1 MKRRI
6 LIIAAAAVALL
17 VVLVLAVVVGGLIY
31 IDSSSG
37 RAWLAQT
44 IEDAASDPGVM
55 EVEIG
60 AIAPGLPGTIAI
72 DQVVVLD
79 GEGPWL
85 TLEDVAVAWD
95 PWALLTRNLTVD
107 SFKVGEVVVSR
118 SPAAAGTEKDVSSD
132 DDSAAI
138 PDLPVG
144 VTIDEIA
151 VARVDLDEALF
162 GVAATLKVE
171 GMASASRAGEVA
183 LDLGVF
189 RTDGV
194 GGAVQTKAD
203 VDLAANRLSLWANVY
218 EPAGG
223 VIVHM
228 LELDNAP
235 AFDLTL
241 EGDGPASDW
250 LGTLTANAGDDVAVD
265 VGLRV
270 QAGDALSV
278 ALDGDATLTPLVP
291 ADLQP
296 LVGAPV
302 AIDTAV
308 VIDGDL
314 YRIERLIVDARALAV
329 SATGEADLA
338 ANTIDVS
345 ATLESRDNEP
355 IQALADPLTLGTWQ
369 LSVTAIG
376 DLATPELT
384 VAGSVDAL
392 DVPDAVAG
400 DVTLTARLTPDG
412 AQGWQGEGQI
422 VVDSLVA
429 GEPALGALL
438 EEKAHI
444 DIAVGIDGGFAE
456 LSVATLQVTGGN
468 LNVAAEGVIDLNDLS
483 GEVDADIDVADLSG
497 FSDMAGLPLS
507 GGLTVQSNLTLAP
520 DLSLITGPVAIDG
533 VGLEIAMNS
542 VSPFIGDSLAVTT
555 ELESDLATYA
565 VLDALT
571 ATTESVDVAGRID
584 LVEGFAVLDGNL
596 AGDLTVTPAVAGM
609 LGADAG
615 GSAAFQALLSGSV
628 DDPVIRAEAVLNG
641 VSMAGISADGV
652 TAAAEVGD
660 LSGAPSGKA
669 LITMPP
675 QSGSLK
681 IALSFVEEGEDINLP
696 VIALNGPGLVGNG
709 SLRVDGAGVVSGLIQ
724 ASDADVGPLAG
735 LAGMDGDGALSFR
748 IDAQVGANGGQD
760 AQIAL
765 SASDLTLALQDGGL
779 MTLGDIRVDAA
790 LSDLDGAPGGTAD
803 ISLSQAAFD
812 AYMLDGAV
820 VRVELAGDLAT
831 VDAQASGNAG
841 VPVSIDTAF
850 QADLASDELELLF
863 DRLSGQVSEQDFA
876 QNGPLRLR
884 LGDGTVVVENIV
896 LEMGG
901 GTVAGD
907 IVRTP
912 RSLEAG
918 LEITNLPFELIRVVA
933 PRSRATGLIEG
944 TAQMTT
950 RDNAVVGSVALA
962 VNDLDFS
969 ERTGEETMVADIR
982 FNAELAENQ
991 ITADLDVSGLPGSQ
1005 LSGEARIG
1013 AALNASTLEATNA
1026 MSAPLDAAIDV
1037 NIKLAEIW
1045 ETLPASDQRM
1055 TGNLVAAL
1063 TAQGVVG
1070 DPDVAGELTLRDGT
1084 YEHLVYG
1091 TLIDQI
1097 ALTVTGDSTESLN
1110 IALQARDG
1118 GDGRIEANGD
1128 INLAGEVDIQAA
1140 LSLSSATLVRR
1151 DDVMATASGNIT
1163 YSGTPLRGAIEGAI
1177 TTDQIEINL
1186 VNSLPPSVVVL
1197 DVQDVYGGRG
1207 NGASAGGSSL
1217 WLADLDVTIDI
1228 PRRFFV
1234 RGRGVETEWFGNIA
1248 IAGTTDAPV
1257 VNGKIEV
1264 QRGQVL
1270 LVGRPFEITRG
1281 VVELDPEQIDNPIL
1295 DVAAQS
1301 SREEVTGIITISGR
1315 ALDPDIEITSNPPL
1329 PQAEV
1334 LPRVLF
1340 GKSSSNLSAFEAFE
1354 VASAVAELSG
1364 VTGGSGILDKTR
1376 QTLGIDVLRV
1386 SSDDEGD
1393 TRVGAGSYVTEDVY
1407 VGVEQGTQTGSGA
1420 VTVEVE
1426 LTDSLSVETSTGTD
1440 ASANVGVNWRWDY

>member
-6 LIIAAAAVALL
+6 LIITAAAVGLL
-17 VVLVLAVVVGGLIY
+17 VVLALAVVVGGLIY
-31 IDSSSG
+31 IDTSGG
-37 RAWLAQT
+37 RAWLAKT
-44 IEDAASDPGVM
+44 IEEQASEPGVM

-60 AIAPGLPGTIAI
+60 SIGPGLPGTIAI

-79 GEGPWL
+79 SDGPWL
-85 TLEDVAVAWD
+85 TVENVAVDWD
-95 PWALLTRNLTVD
+95 PWALLTRNLAVS
-107 SFKVGEVVVSR
+107 SFDVGEVVVSR
-118 SPAAAGTEKDVSSD
+118 PPVAAATDDDMTSD
-132 DDSAAI
+132 DDALAL
-138 PDLPVG
+138 PELPVG
-144 VTIDEIA
+144 VTVDDIA
-151 VARVDLDEALF
+151 VARVDLDAALF

-171 GMASASRAGEVA
+171 GTASASRGGDVT

-203 VDLAANRLSLWANVY
+203 VDLAANRLTLWANVY
-218 EPAGG
+218 EPADG

-228 LELDNAP
+228 LGLDGAP
-235 AFDLTL
+235 PFDLTL
-241 EGDGPASDW
+241 EGEGPASDW
-250 LGTLTANAGDDVAVD
+250 SGTLNANAGDDLAVNVD
-265 VGLRV
+265 LRV
-270 QAGDALSV
+270 QAGDTIAIALQ
-278 ALDGDATLTPLVP
+278 GDATLTPLVP
-291 ADLQP
+291 AELQAII
-296 LVGAPV
+296 GAPV
-302 AIDTAV
+302 AIDTAL
-308 VIDGDL
+308 VIDDDL
-314 YRIERLIVDARALAV
+314 YRIERLTVEARSLAV
-329 SATGEADLA
+329 SASGSADLA
-338 ANTIDVS
+338 ASTVDLG
-345 ATLESRDNEP
+345 ATLESRDNDP
-355 IQALADPLTLGTWQ
+355 IEVLADPLTLGSWTFS
-369 LSVTAIG
+369 LNAEG
-376 DLATPELT
+376 DLTTPTLT
-384 VAGSVDAL
+384 VAGSIEAL

-400 DVTLTARLTPDG
+400 DVTLEAQLMPDG
-412 AQGWQGEGQI
+412 VDGWRGEGQV

-429 GEPALGALL
+429 GEPAISALL
-438 EEKAHI
+438 HDEAQI
-444 DIAVGIDGGFAE
+444 DIAVGIDGDFAE
-456 LSVATLQVTGGN
+456 LSVTTLQVVGTN
-468 LNVAAEGVIDLNDLS
+468 LNVAARGLLDLDALS
-483 GEVDADIDVADLSG
+483 GEIDADIDVTDLAG
-497 FSDMAGLPLS
+497 FSDMAGLPLR
-507 GGLTVQSNLTLAP
+507 GGLTVESNLTLAP
-520 DLSLITGPVAIDG
+520 NLSLISGPVAIDG
-533 VGLEIAMNS
+533 VGLEVAMNS
-542 VSPFIGDSLAVTT
+542 VSPFIGNSLAVRT

-584 LVEGFAVLDGNL
+584 LGDDFAVLDGNI
-596 AGDLTVTPAVAGM
+596 AGELIVTPAVAGL

-615 GSAAFQALLSGSV
+615 GSASVEAQLSGLV
-628 DDPVIRAEAVLNG
+628 DDPVVRAEAVLNG

-652 TAAAEVGD
+652 IAAAEVGN
-660 LSGAPSGKA
+660 LSGAPRGKA

-675 QSGSLK
+675 RSGSLK
-681 IALSFVEEGEDINLP
+681 IALSFVEEGEDFNLP

-709 SLRVDGAGVVSGLIQ
+709 SLRIDGAGVASGVIQ
-724 ASDADVGPLAG
+724 ASDAEVGPLAG
-735 LAGMDGDGALSFR
+735 LAGMDGDGALTFR
-748 IDAQVGANGGQD
+748 IEAQSGANGGQD
-760 AQIAL
+760 ARITLQAN
-765 SASDLTLALQDGGL
+765 DLALNLADGG
-779 MTLGDIRVDAA
+779 MVSLGDVRVNAD
-790 LSDLDGAPGGTAD
+790 LSDLDGEPAGTAD
-803 ISLSQAAFD
+803 ISLSQAVFE
-812 AYMLDGAV
+812 AYTLDGAV
-820 VRVELAGDLAT
+820 VRTELAGDLVT
-831 VDAQASGNAG
+831 VEAQASGNAG
-841 VPVSIDTAF
+841 LPVSIDTAF
-850 QADLASDELELLF
+850 QTDLAGDEMELLF
-863 DRLSGQVSEQDFA
+863 DRLSGRLSEQDFA

-884 LGDGTVVVENIV
+884 LGDGTVDVENIV
-896 LEMGG
+896 LEIGG
-901 GTVAGD
+901 GTVSGD
-907 IVRTP
+907 FMRTP
-912 RSLEAG
+912 QSLEAG
-918 LEITNLPFELIRVVA
+918 LEIENLPFELIRIVA

-944 TAQMTT
+944 TAQVTT
-950 RDNAVVGSVALA
+950 RNNAVVGSVALS

-969 ERTGEETMVADIR
+969 ERTGDETMVADVA
-982 FNAELAENQ
+982 FNAELDESL
-991 ITADLDVSGLPGSQ
+991 ITAELDVSGLPGSQ
-1005 LSGEARIG
+1005 LSGQARIG
-1013 AALNASTLEATNA
+1013 AALNATTLEATNA
-1026 MSAPLDAAIDV
+1026 MAAPLDAAIDL
-1037 NIKLAEIW
+1037 NIKLSEIW

-1091 TLIDQI
+1091 TLIDEI
-1097 ALTVTGDSTESLN
+1097 ALTVTGDSTESLT

-1128 INLAGEVDIQAA
+1128 VNLAGDVDIQAA

-1177 TTDQIEINL
+1177 STDQIEINL

-1197 DVQDVYGGRG
+1197 DVQDVFGDRG
-1207 NGASAGGSSL
+1207 NGAPARGSSL

-1234 RGRGVETEWFGNIA
+1234 RGRGVETEWFGSIA
-1248 IAGTTDAPV
+1248 IAGTTDDPV

-1281 VVELDPEQIDNPIL
+1281 IVELDPEQIDNPIL

-1364 VTGGSGILDKTR
+1364 VTGGSGILDQTR

-1386 SSDDEGD
+1386 SSDEEGA
-1393 TRVGAGSYVTEDVY
+1393 TRVGAGSYVTEEVY